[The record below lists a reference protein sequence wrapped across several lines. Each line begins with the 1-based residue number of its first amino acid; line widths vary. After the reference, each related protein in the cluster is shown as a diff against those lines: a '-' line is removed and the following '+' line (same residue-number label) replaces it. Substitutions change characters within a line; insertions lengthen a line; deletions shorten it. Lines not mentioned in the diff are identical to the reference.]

1 MALNNIN
8 DLVPLTTNQREI
20 WLEQELFP
28 CSPIYNIGGY
38 VEIKASVDYDVF
50 SRAVKYVVE
59 ENDSLQIVLEKHEGI
74 AHQRFVQP
82 DGVDLHV
89 KDFSDDEDPYSR
101 CLTWMRKEFEK
112 PFNLHGDHLFHFTL
126 IKVSSELYV
135 WFSKF
140 HHIVIDGWSISSVVT
155 RVGEFYTELKTN
167 SSFQVAPGSS
177 YKEYALQNGEYFK
190 SGQYTKAQ
198 EYWTKTLSDAPDSLL
213 PRFRHTVENVNQI
226 NSHKN
231 MSLPLDFYNRI
242 TDEAASK
249 GFSAF
254 QFVLGAFYSY
264 FSRIYGKEDIVFG
277 IPVLNRRNNTEKN
290 TVGLFVGVIPLR
302 IQAEPDVIFLELL
315 EIIKRKIRESFRYQH
330 LPLSEINLCNKS
342 RHGNEGKIFD
352 ILFSFEKIDFYSS
365 FDGVEGLFT
374 PMTLDREPLVIA
386 FKDYA
391 GRDPFLEFSYNKN
404 YFKEFVVD
412 RMMCHIEKVLQE
424 TFETPDIEVRKIDY
438 IPEEE
443 KQRIIYEFNNTKTS
457 YPKEKTI
464 SQLFEEQVERAPDNT
479 ALVFENKKL
488 SYRQLNEQANR
499 FAHCLRE
506 HYDFQPNDLVGVLLN
521 RSEYMI
527 ISLLGIIKAG
537 GAYVPLDPDY
547 PGERLAFMIK
557 DSGIRILITQ
567 SDLQTKRSSI
577 PDHELIIVNIE
588 TVFKSHYP
596 IVNLQSSIF
605 KPEDLA
611 YVMYTSGSTGTPK
624 GVMVAHKPVVRLV
637 KNCNYIEIS
646 SNDRILQTGSLSFDA
661 STFEIWGALLNGAA
675 LYLVPFE
682 DLLKTSKLGRILKD
696 YRITT
701 LWLTSSFFN
710 QIVEE
715 DEKIFSDVKH
725 LLVGGERLSVTHINK
740 LRSANT
746 SLEIINGYGP
756 TENTTFTTTYRIEQ
770 VFKTDIPIGTSISN
784 TRVYITDKSGQ
795 LSPIGVPGELCITG
809 DGLAMGY
816 LNEPDITDEKFA
828 PCPFEPGEKM
838 YRTGDIVRLL
848 PDRNIEF
855 LGRAD
860 NQVKIHGYRIE
871 CGEIEQALL
880 HHSEIQKAVVVVREE
895 EEETKELV
903 TYFVSNNELT
913 TSELR
918 SYLNRFL
925 PEYMIPLWFVPL
937 DHIPL
942 TPNGK
947 IDKKALPAPEGLQL
961 GTGAEYIAPR
971 NSIERQLSAIWEE
984 VLARE
989 SISIRDNFF
998 EIGGHSLNATQ
1009 VVSRFHKV
1017 SGIELQFRD
1026 IFQYPTIESLAKVAQ
1041 EKQQTLYQSIKPV
1054 EIQAHYPLSHAQKRL
1069 WLLHQIEE
1077 NSIAYNM
1084 PVAFFLEGDLNCEA
1098 LQKAFEDLI
1107 ERHEILRTSFITV
1120 DGEPRQKVHKG
1131 KEFHIE
1137 EVDLRKERHTVSN
1150 TEELQRSAAE
1160 EAQRPF
1166 DLRCGPLLRVK
1177 LLQTSETR
1185 YLLLFTMNHVIA
1197 DGWSLG
1203 ILVRELSS
1211 LYESYLHDTE
1221 YPLEILPLQYKDYA
1235 AWHAGILASE
1245 GVRADREY
1253 WHKKLSGEIPVLDF
1267 PSDYPRPPM
1276 QTFHGT
1282 TYRFRIDKAMT
1293 GKLKSLSAQ
1302 KGASLFMTLT
1312 ALVKV
1317 LLYRYTGQEDIITG
1331 VPVAGRQH
1339 KDLDGQVGF
1348 YVNTLALRDT
1358 ICGDDGFADVLDKVK
1373 ATATEAYDHQV
1384 YPFDRLVEELN
1395 LRRDLSRSPLFD
1407 VMVALQNTEEVRF
1420 DLPGIK
1426 VTRCDFP
1433 STISKFDLTI
1443 NFEETED
1450 TIRVEIEYNTD
1461 LFKSE
1466 RIERMAAH
1474 FLELMNGIVSDAD
1487 QKIREINILRE
1498 HERLQLLETFN
1509 DTRAEYPANKTIVD
1523 LFEEQAEWTPQNIA
1537 VVFEGIKLTYKK
1549 LNEQANRVAH
1559 YLRNEYQI
1567 KPDDLV
1573 GVMLDRSEKMIVA
1586 LLGILKSG
1594 GAYVPIDPEYP
1605 EERLAFMIK
1614 DSGIRVLITQ
1624 SDLQTRLLSIAP
1636 STDVPSYGAGNHQ
1649 FVIVTIET
1657 VLTSH
1662 SPIVNFQSS
1671 IVNHQHLAYVIYTS
1685 GSTGQPKG
1693 CLITHQ
1699 NVVRLLKN
1707 DSSCFEFHDKDV
1719 WIMAHSYSF
1728 DFSVWEMY
1736 GALLFGGTLIVP
1748 KRDDVTSTPVFL
1760 SLLRKHRVTVLNQ
1773 TPSAFYQ
1780 LIQEERNGDTTDL
1793 DNHLQYIIFGG
1804 EKLEPAYLKPWA
1816 DRYSL
1821 DKIQLIN
1828 MFGITETTIHVTYCR
1843 LSENHIYEAQ
1853 VNSPIG
1859 GPLPET
1865 TVYILDE
1872 QQGVVP
1878 IGITGE
1884 LYVGGSGVC
1893 REYLNREELTRE
1905 NFIANPFKTGERLYR
1920 TGDLG
1925 RRLSD
1930 GNIEYVGRRDDQ
1942 VKIRGYR
1949 IECGEVEQTLLEHPA
1964 IEGAVV
1970 IARTI
1975 KEEAKELV
1983 GYVVTRDTF
1992 MVSELRSYLSRY
2004 LPEYMIPSLFIKL
2017 DQIPRMPNGK
2027 IDKRSLPAPEG
2038 MGLET
2043 GVEYEAPR
2051 DEIERQLTAIWE
2063 EVLWKEKIGIRD
2075 NFFEIGG
2082 HSLKA
2087 TQVVSRFHQVSD
2099 KELHLR
2105 EIFHNPTIAELSEV
2119 IKGKQKTIYQS
2130 IPPVGKQTHYALSHA
2145 QRRLWILH
2153 NMEDGSI
2160 TYNMSGAFMLEGN
2173 LDRQALQK
2181 AFDTMIERHEIL
2193 RTGFVVEGGEPI
2205 QVVQKQISFQVD
2217 QIKEIDFI
2225 KNVNTTDVGEYLQ
2238 ECTEKEART
2247 PFDLKKAPLLRVKLL
2262 RISET
2267 KSLLLIT
2274 MHHIIGDEWSVGVF
2288 FRELDVLYGAYT
2300 QNRENPL
2307 KNLKIQYKDYAS
2319 WQNKLLTSE
2328 AVCPH
2333 RDYWHEKLSG
2343 EIPVLRMPLDFPRPP
2358 VQTSHGALHQVQID
2372 GQLSRELKSLSTGQD
2387 VSLFMSLSALVK
2399 VLLYRYTGQEEI
2411 IVGSPVAGRQHKD
2424 LEGQIGFYVNTLAL
2438 RDIIRGEDR
2447 FTEVLRKV
2455 KETATEA
2462 YDHQIYPFDR
2472 LVEELGLRR
2481 DLSRSPLFDVMVVL
2495 KNKEETELKLS
2506 DIKVAPFEHPLTI
2519 SKFDLVWYFMDTENG
2534 IQLSIEYNTDL
2545 FMADSIKRM
2554 VSHFQ
2559 GLLRCILSDV
2569 DQRIHEINLLGED
2582 EKNILLELFNDT
2594 KADYPKDK
2602 TIGELFEEQVSRTP
2616 HHVAVV
2622 FEERKLTYK
2631 ELNEQANQIAHY
2643 LRNEYQIRPDDL
2655 VGVMLDRSEEM
2666 IVALL
2671 GILKSGGAYVPID
2684 PEYPTTRIQ
2693 YMLEDSGCKALI
2705 TDSKYMDIIGD
2716 EERVSPFI
2724 DLNSLPQTSI
2734 ENPEPLSSPRN
2745 LAYVIY
2751 TSGSTGKPKGAMI
2764 EHRSLIN
2771 LCYWHKTEFSL
2782 SHDDRVTQFVSFSFD
2797 VSVWETFPVL
2807 VSGSSL
2813 YIVPENTK
2821 LYLKKFNIFLEKNR
2835 INLSFVPTS
2844 LCEQFFTLDNKSL
2857 RIMLTGGENL
2867 KCYTERNYRL
2877 SNNYGP
2883 TENTVVTSTCFI
2895 TDISS
2900 ITIGKSISN
2909 TNIYILDNQ
2918 NNLLPVG
2925 VQGEICI
2932 SGDGLARGYRNN
2944 PKLTAEKFIPNPF
2957 HEGERLY
2964 KTGDLGKRL
2973 PDGNIAFLGR
2983 RDEQVK
2989 IRGYRVELG
2998 EIEAA
3003 LKEHPAVR
3011 ENTVIVLEV
3020 SETDKRLAAY
3030 LVPHQGQTIDRM
3042 ELRDFLTKRIPGYMI
3057 PSSFVMLD
3065 AMPLTHHGKIDRR
3078 ALPESEDGL
3087 RDSETDYAVPQ
3098 TEAEQRIAQ
3107 VWQQTLQMKKVGI
3120 YDNFFEAG
3128 GNSLLL
3134 IQVLGKLQEIF
3145 GNQLSTVEMF
3155 QYPTIH
3161 ALAKHL
3167 TQDKT
3172 RKTLPV
3178 LKTPEVSGTRDIA
3191 IIGMSGRF
3199 PGAKDV
3205 DTFWQNICDG
3215 VESITFFS
3223 DEELL
3228 AEGIDPALVHN
3239 PDYVKA
3245 NGVLDDIEYF
3255 DADFFGYTPREAEI
3269 LAPQQRLFLECAW
3282 EAMENAGYDVDRI
3295 EGRVGVFAGAGMN
3308 AYLLNNILPRRDLME
3323 SIGEHQLTISNKDDF
3338 LPTRISYKL
3347 NLKGPSVNVQT
3358 ACSTSLVAVHMACKS
3373 ILNGECDMVL
3383 TGGIT
3388 VAIPQK
3394 RGYLYQQDM
3403 VVSSDGHCRAFDAT
3417 AQGIVTGSGVGILV
3431 LKRYD
3436 QALADGDC
3444 IHAVI
3449 KASAINNDGGAK
3461 VGYTAPG
3468 VDGQSAVVAEA
3479 MRNIDAE
3486 TISYI
3491 EAHGTG
3497 TAMGDPIEI
3506 AALTQ
3511 AYRAHTQKKQYC
3523 AIGSVKTNVGHLD
3536 AAAGVT
3542 GVIKTALALKHR
3554 KLPPSLHFENP
3565 NPKID
3570 FANSPFFVNTK
3581 LSEWK
3586 SDSTPRRAGVSSFGI
3601 GGTNAHVILEEAPS
3615 QIAAAPS
3622 RPWQH
3627 ILLSAKTE
3635 SSLEKMTGNLIA
3647 HLRENPSLNLADVAY
3662 TLHVGRKSFSHRRF
3676 VVCRNV
3682 DDAISVLES
3691 MDSKRIL
3698 THCIEPENRSVTFM
3712 FPGLG
3717 EQYVNMSRGIY
3728 DSEPTFREDIDKCLE
3743 FLDQQL
3749 GIDLKEILYREGE
3762 DEEVSSLQQPR
3773 FDLKKMLNREP
3784 EDADEAS
3791 QRLNQTKFSHP
3802 AVFVIEYAL
3811 AKLWIRWGITPRAM
3825 IGYSLGEYVAACLA
3839 GVLSLEDTLRIL
3851 VKRAELIERLPKGI
3865 MLAVPLPENELKD
3878 ILGDELSLAVVNA
3891 PSLCVAAGPEEAVIT
3906 LEESLNKRDILSRRI
3921 RTSHAFHSKMMEPMK
3936 EEFANYLKDMSFSP
3950 PEIPYISNVTGTWI
3964 TDEEATD
3971 PFYWAEHTCRT
3982 VHFSKGVG
3990 LLLENSE
3997 TTLLEV
4003 GPGQSLTGFAI
4014 QHPNNGKAMN
4024 GHVFP
4029 SLRNRNEN
4037 LPDEL
4042 FLLNTIGRLWLGGVE
4057 IDHTALYAGEQ
4068 RSRVPLPTYPFERR
4082 KFWIEPRL
4090 DTDRI
4095 SSDANDEKV
4104 MPRTEMRDWFHVP
4117 GWKQSVLSQ
4126 VEWNRN
4132 LKWMIFIDGSGLG
4145 RSLLDLLR
4153 RKNQEVVIVKRGELF
4168 SNDEEGIYT
4177 LSPGQPEEYCRLIS
4191 ELNESG
4197 KLPDKIVHL
4206 WSLDSY
4212 DREQDSESGFKS
4224 HPGSLDSRFYSL
4236 IFLARAIGK
4245 EGIQTLLNLGIV
4257 TNNMQ
4262 SVTSDETVLP
4272 EADTTLGPCKIIPQ
4286 EYKNIVC
4293 SSIDFAIP
4301 DQDETDYELIIEH
4314 ITTEFLSNLPDQVV
4328 AYRGFRRWVQTFEKI
4343 RLEGH
4348 KASRVERDIPEKT
4361 ERESLSDPV
4370 NARPDLGTTYKP
4382 PENEIEKKI
4391 VEMWQSLLGIEKIGI
4406 YDNFFQLGG
4415 HSLLGIRLLSRLQE
4429 AFQVDIPLKTLFD
4442 APTVI
4447 ELTRLIEEMFLMEIE
4462 GLSEE
4467 EISEQVSDIQ
4477 QEQEK
4482 VSDIDTAQSYE
4493 LPNKMVIRHLNKA
4506 ETDHFY
4512 KDIFEDNVYYKHGIK
4527 INEGDIVF
4535 DVGANIGLF
4544 TLFAHDKCKD
4554 ATIYS
4559 FEPAP
4564 PLFEILKANVT
4575 SYGVKG
4581 TLFNC
4586 GLSNKPGETSFVFY
4600 PRTAGMSSFY
4610 ADKKEEMDVL
4620 TAIME
4625 NQRRMGIEGMDQV
4638 LEYAGELLT
4647 ERFKEKEYVCQLRRL
4662 SDIIKEYK
4670 IDSISLLKIDVQK
4683 SELDV
4688 IEGINE
4694 RDWNR
4699 IRQVVIEVH
4708 DIDGR
4713 VDHIRSILSDKGY
4726 KVYVEQDELYKG
4738 SIIFNIYGIRNDGVR

>member
-89 KDFSDDEDPYSR
+89 KDFSDDEDSYSR
-101 CLTWMRKEFEK
+101 CLAWMRKEFEK

-302 IQAEPDVIFLELL
+302 IQAEPDVTFLELL

-404 YFKEFVVD
+404 YFKGFVVG

-424 TFETPDIEVRKIDY
+424 TFKTPDIEVRKIDY

-464 SQLFEEQVERAPDNT
+464 SQLFEEQVERTPDNT
-479 ALVFENKKL
+479 ALVFGNKKL

-506 HYDFQPNDLVGVLLN
+506 HYDIQPNDLVGVLLN

-537 GAYVPLDPDY
+537 GAYIPLDPDY
-547 PGERLAFMIK
+547 PDERLAFMIK

-567 SDLQTKRSSI
+567 SDLQARPPSI
-577 PDHELIIVNIE
+577 PDHELTIVNIQAVH
-588 TVFKSHYP
+588 TSHYQT
-596 IVNLQSSIF
+596 VNLQSSIVNS
-605 KPEDLA
+605 EDLA

-624 GVMVAHKPVVRLV
+624 GVMVSHKPVVRLV
-637 KNCNYIEIS
+637 KNTNYIEITP
-646 SNDRILQTGSLSFDA
+646 NDRILQTGSLSFDA

-675 LYLVPFE
+675 LYLVPLA
-682 DLLKTSKLGRILKD
+682 DLLDINRFGRIMRD
-696 YRITT
+696 NRISIV
-701 LWLTSSFFN
+701 WLTSSFFN
-710 QIVEE
+710 QLVEKNE
-715 DEKIFSDVKH
+715 TIFSHVKH
-725 LLVGGERLSVTHINK
+725 LLVGGERLSVSHINK
-740 LRSANT
+740 LRKANE
-746 SLEIINGYGP
+746 SLDIINGYGP
-756 TENTTFTTTYRIEQ
+756 TENTTFTTTYKIDQ
-770 VFKTDIPIGTSISN
+770 IFKTDIHIGTPLSN
-784 TRVYITDKSGQ
+784 TRVYILDKQGG

-848 PDRNIEF
+848 PDGNIEF
-855 LGRAD
+855 LGRKD
-860 NQVKIHGYRIE
+860 NQVKIHGYRVE

-880 HHSEIQKAVVVVREE
+880 HHPEIQKAVVVVREE

-1084 PVAFFLEGDLNCEA
+1084 PVAFFLEGDLDCEA

-1131 KEFHIE
+1131 KGFHIE
-1137 EVDLRKERHTVSN
+1137 EVDLRKERHAVSN

-1160 EAQRPF
+1160 EAQKPF
-1166 DLRCGPLLRVK
+1166 DLRSGPLLRVK

-1185 YLLLFTMNHVIA
+1185 YLLLFTMNHIIA

-1203 ILVRELSS
+1203 ILVSELSS
-1211 LYESYLHDTE
+1211 LYESYLLDKE
-1221 YPLEILPLQYKDYA
+1221 CLLEVLPLQYKDYA

-1253 WHKKLSGEIPVLDF
+1253 WHRKLSGEIPVLDF

-1276 QTFHGT
+1276 QTFQGT
-1282 TYRFRIDKAMT
+1282 TYRFRIHEALT
-1293 GKLKSLSAQ
+1293 GELKSLSTG
-1302 KGASLFMTLT
+1302 KGVSLFMTLT
-1312 ALVKV
+1312 ALVKT
-1317 LLYRYTGQEDIITG
+1317 LLYRYTGEEDIIVG

-1358 ICGDDGFADVLDKVK
+1358 ICGDDSFADVLDKVK
-1373 ATATEAYDHQV
+1373 TTATEAYDHQI
-1384 YPFDRLVEELN
+1384 YPFDRLVEELG

-1407 VMVALQNTEEVRF
+1407 VVVALQNTEEVKF
-1420 DLPGIK
+1420 ELPGVKI
-1426 VTRCDFP
+1426 TRSEFS

-1443 NFEETED
+1443 NFEEIED
-1450 TIRVEIEYNTD
+1450 SIRVEIEYNTD
-1461 LFKSE
+1461 LFKGE

-1474 FLELMNGIVSDAD
+1474 FLELVNGVVSDTD
-1487 QKIREINILRE
+1487 RKIEAINILSE
-1498 HERLQLLETFN
+1498 HERIRLLEEFN
-1509 DTRAEYPANKTIVD
+1509 DTNAEYPADKTIID
-1523 LFEEQAEWTPQNIA
+1523 LFEEQAVRTPCNIA
-1537 VVFEGIKLTYKK
+1537 VVFEECNLTYKE
-1549 LNEQANRVAH
+1549 LNEQANQVAH
-1559 YLRNEYQI
+1559 FLRNEYQI
-1567 KPDDLV
+1567 KPDDFV

-1605 EERLAFMIK
+1605 EERINYMLK
-1614 DSGIRVLITQ
+1614 DSGCRALVTRKKYM
-1624 SDLQTRLLSIAP
+1624 DLHSNGERETSFIDINTIPHKSIENPAHSTLP
-1636 STDVPSYGAGNHQ
+1636 S
-1649 FVIVTIET
+1649 
-1657 VLTSH
+1657 
-1662 SPIVNFQSS
+1662 
-1671 IVNHQHLAYVIYTS
+1671 HLAYVIYTS

-1699 NVVRLLKN
+1699 NIVRLLKN
-1707 DSSCFEFHDKDV
+1707 DSSRFDFHEKEV

-1736 GALLFGGTLIVP
+1736 GALLFGGTLVVP
-1748 KRDDVTSTPVFL
+1748 KRDDVTSSPVFL

-1780 LIQEERNGDTTDL
+1780 LIQEERNEDTTDL
-1793 DNHLQYIIFGG
+1793 DNHLRYIIFGG

-1816 DRYSL
+1816 DRYSS

-1843 LSENHIYEAQ
+1843 LSKNDICGVQ

-1905 NFIANPFKTGERLYR
+1905 KFIANPFKTGERLYR

-1925 RRLSD
+1925 RWLPD
-1930 GNIEYVGRRDDQ
+1930 GNIEYVGRSDDQ
-1942 VKIRGYR
+1942 IKIRGYR
-1949 IECGEVEQTLLEHPA
+1949 IECGEVEQTLLKHQA

-1970 IARTI
+1970 VARTL
-1975 KEEAKELV
+1975 KEETKELV
-1983 GYVVTRDTF
+1983 GYVVTRDAFT
-1992 MVSELRSYLSRY
+1992 VSELRSYLSRY
-2004 LPEYMIPSLFIKL
+2004 LPEYMIPSVFVKL

-2027 IDKRSLPAPEG
+2027 IDKNALPAPEG

-2043 GVEYEAPR
+2043 GIEYEAPR
-2051 DEIERQLTAIWE
+2051 DEIERQLAAIWE

-2087 TQVVSRFHQVSD
+2087 TLVVSRFHQVSD

-2119 IKGKQKTIYQS
+2119 IYGKQKTIYQS
-2130 IPPVGKQTHYALSHA
+2130 IQPVGKQTHYALSHA

-2153 NMEDGSI
+2153 NMEGGSI
-2160 TYNMSGAFMLEGN
+2160 TYNMSGAFMIEGD

-2181 AFDTMIERHEIL
+2181 TFDILIERHEIL
-2193 RTGFVVEGGEPI
+2193 RTGFIVVDGEPR

-2217 QIKEIDFI
+2217 QIKEIDFR
-2225 KNVNTTDVGEYLQ
+2225 KNVNTTDVEEYLQ
-2238 ECTEKEART
+2238 ECTEKEARI

-2262 RISET
+2262 RISDT
-2267 KSLLLIT
+2267 KLLLLIT

-2288 FRELDVLYGAYT
+2288 FRELDALYEAYT

-2319 WQNKLLTSE
+2319 WQNNLLTSE
-2328 AVCPH
+2328 AVRSH

-2343 EIPVLRMPLDFPRPP
+2343 EIPVLKMPVDFSRPP
-2358 VQTSHGALHQVQID
+2358 VQTSHGALHQIQID
-2372 GQLSRELKSLSTGQD
+2372 RQLSQELKSLSTGKD

-2411 IVGSPVAGRQHKD
+2411 IIGSPIAGRQHRE

-2438 RDIIRGEDR
+2438 RDTIRGEDS

-2462 YDHQIYPFDR
+2462 YDHQIYPFDL
-2472 LVEELGLRR
+2472 LVEELDLQR
-2481 DLSRSPLFDVMVVL
+2481 DLRRSPLFDVMVVL
-2495 KNKEETELKLS
+2495 QNRDETKLKLTG
-2506 DIKVAPFEHPLTI
+2506 IEVAPFEHPLTI
-2519 SKFDLVWYFMDTENG
+2519 SKFDQVWYFMEMEDG

-2554 VSHFQ
+2554 ASHFQ
-2559 GLLRCILSDV
+2559 GLLRCILTDV
-2569 DQRIHEINLLGED
+2569 DLRIQEINILGKD
-2582 EKNILLELFNDT
+2582 EKNLLLELFNDT
-2594 KADYPKDK
+2594 SADYPKDK
-2602 TIGELFEEQVSRTP
+2602 TIVELFEEQVSRAP
-2616 HHVAVV
+2616 HNVAVV
-2622 FEERKLTYK
+2622 FEERKLSYK
-2631 ELNEQANQIAHY
+2631 ELNEQANRVAHY

-2684 PEYPTTRIQ
+2684 PEYPKMRIQ
-2693 YMLEDSGCKALI
+2693 YMLEDSGCRILI
-2705 TDSKYMDIIGD
+2705 TEAKYMDIFGN

-2724 DLNSLPQTSI
+2724 DINSLPQTST
-2734 ENPEPLSSPRN
+2734 ENPAFHSSPRN

-2751 TSGSTGKPKGAMI
+2751 TSGSTGRPKGAMI
-2764 EHRSLIN
+2764 EHSSLIN

-2782 SHDDRVTQFVSFSFD
+2782 SHEDRVTQFVSFSFD
-2797 VSVWETFPVL
+2797 VSVWETFPAL

-2821 LYLKKFNIFLEKNR
+2821 LDLIKFNNLLEKNN
-2835 INLSFVPTS
+2835 ITICFVPTS

-2909 TNIYILDNQ
+2909 TNMYILDNQ
-2918 NNLLPVG
+2918 NNLLSVG
-2925 VQGEICI
+2925 VQGEICL

-2983 RDEQVK
+2983 KDDQVK

-3011 ENTVIVLEV
+3011 ENTVIVHEV

-3107 VWQQTLQMKKVGI
+3107 VWQQTLQTKEVGI

-3145 GNQLSTVEMF
+3145 GNQLSTVELF

-3167 TQDKT
+3167 TQDQA
-3172 RKTLPV
+3172 RKTSFV
-3178 LKTPEVSGTRDIA
+3178 LKTPETSGATDIA

-3205 DTFWQNICDG
+3205 DTFWQNICNG

-3228 AEGIDPALVHN
+3228 AEGIDPVLVHN
-3239 PDYVKA
+3239 PNYVKA
-3245 NGVLDDIEYF
+3245 NGVLDDIEFF

-3269 LAPQQRLFLECAW
+3269 IAPQQRLFLECSW

-3295 EGRVGVFAGAGMN
+3295 EGQVGVFAGAGMN
-3308 AYLLNNILPRRDLME
+3308 SYLLHNILPRRDLME
-3323 SIGEHQLTISNKDDF
+3323 SIGEHQLTITNKDDF
-3338 LPTRISYKL
+3338 LPTRTSYKL

-3403 VVSSDGHCRAFDAT
+3403 VVSSDGHCRAFDAA
-3417 AQGIVTGSGVGILV
+3417 AQGIVSGSGVGVLV
-3431 LKRYD
+3431 LKRFD

-3449 KASAINNDGGAK
+3449 KASAINNDGGSK
-3461 VGYTAPG
+3461 VGFTAPG

-3511 AYRAHTQKKQYC
+3511 AYRAYTQKKQYC

-3542 GVIKTALALKHR
+3542 GVIKTALALKNR
-3554 KLPPSLHFENP
+3554 ELPPSLHFENP

-3586 SDSTPRRAGVSSFGI
+3586 SNSTLRRAGVSSFGI
-3601 GGTNAHVILEEAPS
+3601 GGTNAHVILEEAPFLEPAS
-3615 QIAAAPS
+3615 PL
-3622 RPWQH
+3622 RPWQL

-3635 SSLEKMTGNLIA
+3635 SALDKMTGNLIA
-3647 HLRENPSLNLADVAY
+3647 YLRENPSLNLADVAY

-3676 VVCRNV
+3676 VVCRDV
-3682 DDAISVLES
+3682 DDALRALES
-3691 MDSKRIL
+3691 MDPKRVL
-3698 THCIEPENRSVTFM
+3698 SYNIEPENRSVTFM

-3728 DSEPTFREDIDKCLE
+3728 ESEPTFREDIDRCLE
-3743 FLDQQL
+3743 ILDQQL
-3749 GIDLKEILYREGE
+3749 GIDLKEILYKKGE
-3762 DEEVSSLQQPR
+3762 KEEVSSLQRPR
-3773 FDLKKMLNREP
+3773 FNLKKMLNREP

-3791 QRLNQTKFSHP
+3791 QRLNQTKYSHP

-3811 AKLWIRWGITPRAM
+3811 AKLWMRWGITPRAM

-3839 GVLSLEDTLRIL
+3839 GVLSLEDALRIL

-3891 PSLCVAAGPEEAVIT
+3891 PSLCVAAGSEEAVIK

-3990 LLLENSE
+3990 LLLEKSE

-4042 FLLNTIGRLWLGGVE
+4042 FLLNTIGRLWLGGIE
-4057 IDHTALYAGEQ
+4057 IDPSALYAGEHS
-4068 RSRVPLPTYPFERR
+4068 RRVPLPTYPFERR
-4082 KFWIEPRL
+4082 KFWIEPQL
-4090 DTDRI
+4090 DTDSI
-4095 SSDANDEKV
+4095 PSEFHDDKDL
-4104 MPRTEMRDWFHVP
+4104 PRTEIRDGFHVP

-4126 VEWNRN
+4126 TEWNRN
-4132 LKWMIFIDGSGLG
+4132 LTWMIFIDGSDLG

-4212 DREQDSESGFKS
+4212 RRESDIESGFKS
-4224 HPGSLDSRFYSL
+4224 LPGSLDSRFYSI

-4245 EGIQTLLNLGIV
+4245 EGIQTPLNLGIV

-4262 SVTSDETVLP
+4262 SITLDKVIFP
-4272 EADTTLGPCKIIPQ
+4272 EAATTMGPGKIIPQ
-4286 EYKNIVC
+4286 EYKNIVS
-4293 SSIDFAIP
+4293 SSIDLSIP
-4301 DQDETDYELIIEH
+4301 DHQEIDYEIIVEQ

-4328 AYRGFRRWVQTFEKI
+4328 AYRGLRRWVQTFEKI
-4343 RLEGH
+4343 RLEGN
-4348 KASRVERDIPEKT
+4348 KASRVERDIPEET
-4361 ERESLSDPV
+4361 EGKSLPGQDNV
-4370 NARPDLGTTYKP
+4370 RPDLGTAYKP
-4382 PENEIEKKI
+4382 PENEIERKI
-4391 VEMWQSLLGIEKIGI
+4391 VEMWQGLLGIEKIGI

-4415 HSLLGIRLLSRLQE
+4415 HSLLGIRLLSRMRE
-4429 AFQVDIPLKTLFD
+4429 SFQVDIPLKALFD

-4447 ELTRLIEEMFLMEIE
+4447 DLTRLIEEMFLMEIE

-4482 VSDIDTAQSYE
+4482 VLDIDTAQNYE
-4493 LPNKMVIRHLNKA
+4493 LPNNMVIRHLNKA

-4527 INEGDIVF
+4527 INKGDIVF

-4564 PLFEILKANVT
+4564 PLFEILKTNV
-4575 SYGVKG
+4575 SSFGVKN

-4620 TAIME
+4620 TAIMK
-4625 NQRRMGIEGMDQV
+4625 NQQRLGMEGMDQV
-4638 LEYAGELLT
+4638 LEYAGDLLV

-4694 RDWNR
+4694 GDWNR

-4713 VDHIRSILSDKGY
+4713 VDHIRSLLDDKGY